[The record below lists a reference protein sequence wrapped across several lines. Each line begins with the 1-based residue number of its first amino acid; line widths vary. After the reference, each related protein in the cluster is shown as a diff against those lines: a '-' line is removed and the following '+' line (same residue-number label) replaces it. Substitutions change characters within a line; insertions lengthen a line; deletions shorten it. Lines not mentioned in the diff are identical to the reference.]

1 MVLRFRMLRFRI
13 LPLVIIVLIFMAA
26 SCSRRSSFHNGDII
40 FQESLSSQSEAL
52 RLATGSPYTHVGM
65 LFKWKGKWVVY
76 EAAQPV
82 RMTELKKWQW
92 HGKNGHYVV
101 KRLKKP
107 VSPEKMKK
115 LRKAAR
121 AWFGIPYDLKF
132 QWSDRRMYCSEYV
145 WKLYKRVLG
154 IELATPAKFK
164 DFDFRKPAVRKK
176 LKERYGTDF
185 PADEPVI
192 APVQLFKSKL
202 LKTVYVKG
210 KL

>member
-1 MVLRFRMLRFRI
+1 MEQGTNNFRVLKVVMIFL
-13 LPLVIIVLIFMAA
+13 LIMTA
-26 SCSRRSSFHNGDII
+26 SCGRRAAFHNGDII
-40 FQESLSSQSEAL
+40 FQESLSSQSKAL
-52 RLATGSPYTHVGM
+52 RLATGSPYTHVGI
-65 LFKWKGKWVVY
+65 LFNRKGKWVVY

-82 RMTELKKWQW
+82 RMTALKKWQR

-101 KRLKKP
+101 KRLKNP
-107 VSPEKMKK
+107 VSEAKMEK
-115 LRKAAR
+115 LRKAAK
-121 AWFGIPYDLKF
+121 AWFGTPYDLKF

-154 IELATPAKFK
+154 IELAAPAKFK
-164 DFDFRKPAVRKK
+164 DFDFSKPAVRKK
-176 LKERYGTDF
+176 LKERFGTTF

-202 LKTVYVKG
+202 LKTVYIKG

>member
-1 MVLRFRMLRFRI
+1 MIPKFRMLCFWV
-13 LPLVIIVLIFMAA
+13 LPLVMIVQLFMLI
-26 SCSRRSSFHNGDII
+26 SCSSGTSFQNGDII

-52 RLATGSPYTHVGM
+52 RLATGSPYTHVGI
-65 LFKWKGKWVVY
+65 LFKWKGNWVVY

-107 VSPEKMKK
+107 VSPEKMEK
-115 LRKAAR
+115 LRKAAK

-145 WKLYKRVLG
+145 WKLYERVLG
-154 IELATPAKFK
+154 IKLATPAKFK

-185 PADEPVI
+185 PADEKVV
-192 APVQLFKSKL
+192 APVQLFRSSL
-202 LKTVYVKG
+202 LETVFVKRH
-210 KL
+210 L

>member
-1 MVLRFRMLRFRI
+1 MSKSRLLFFQGLLFATASLLFMVT
-13 LPLVIIVLIFMAA
+13 
-26 SCSRRSSFHNGDII
+26 SCNSSSSFQNGDII
-40 FQESLSSQSEAL
+40 FQESLSSQSKAL

-65 LFKWKGKWVVY
+65 LFKWKGNWVVY

-82 RMTELKKWQW
+82 RMTELTRWQW

-107 VSPEKMKK
+107 VSQIKMEK

-121 AWFGIPYDLKF
+121 AWFGTPYDLKF

-164 DFDFRKPAVRKK
+164 DFDFSKPAVQKK
-176 LKERYGTDF
+176 LKERYGTEF
-185 PADEPVI
+185 PADETVV
-192 APVQLFKSKL
+192 APVQLFNSRL
-202 LKTVYVKG
+202 LKTVFVKRH
-210 KL
+210 L